1 MFFSFVSFITSCGF
15 FLTCLEN
22 IVDDDVFWRH
32 DYFKDDVGIFF
43 LKNSSFQSLGPR
55 GQLIGHT
62 IKSNCKKIP
71 NVNPKIFSILFLGK
85 RSGTSFSTTLY
96 VRHFKE
102 KIFQFFFINWPSFI
116 VWPSL
121 LLDILWNMCIAIN
134 QFLVADV
141 INFELPVFLQDKKN
155 QDKNLNILRTKE
167 LLTFSST
174 GKIERFNC

>member
-1 MFFSFVSFITSCGF
+1 MFFSFVSFIISCSF
-15 FLTCLEN
+15 FLTCLED

-43 LKNSSFQSLGPR
+43 QKNSSFQNLGPR

-62 IKSNCKKIP
+62 IKSNCEKIP

-85 RSGTSFSTTLY
+85 RSGTSFSTTFY
-96 VRHFKE
+96 VRYFKE

-116 VWPSL
+116 VWSSL
-121 LLDILWNMCIAIN
+121 LLDILWNMCTAIN

-155 QDKNLNILRTKE
+155 QDKNLNILRTKK

-174 GKIERFNC
+174 GKIERFNF